1 MYNVYVVQQLTIK
14 GAKMNLGTDTI
25 NETTEDIK
33 TDVEIVSEQKEHEV
47 VTALKVKADPVDIS
61 PEDRKRN
68 VKKLAGA
75 ISHSLRNSGEISVRC
90 FGSASIAKGVKALA
104 IATNN
109 INVQNLHAIATNNI
123 NVQNLQLSCAPAF
136 IEAKMGD
143 SNLTGIGFYTF
154 VSEKTIKVDIDKCKS
169 VLFVK
174 SDPKD
179 VAADTRKDNLHKLAG
194 AIAHSLAEN
203 KEVVLRCFGSATI
216 GKASKALAVA
226 RGHVANKG
234 GDLYCF
240 PVFIMADMNGADRTG
255 IAFYAFT
262 NEMM

>member
-109 INVQNLHAIATNNI
+109 INVQNL
-123 NVQNLQLSCAPAF
+123 QLSCAPAF

-154 VSEKTIKVDIDKCKS
+154 ASEKTIKVDIDKCKS